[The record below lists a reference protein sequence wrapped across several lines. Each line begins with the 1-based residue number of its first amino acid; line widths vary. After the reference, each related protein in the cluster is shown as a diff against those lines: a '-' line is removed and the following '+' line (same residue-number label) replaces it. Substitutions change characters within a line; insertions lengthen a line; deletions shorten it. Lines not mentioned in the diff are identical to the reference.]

1 MSRYSLPY
9 FPMPRKL
16 YNLYYF
22 VYLSYYENHSV
33 MRKFLFLLV
42 FSSLFVSCSLVNHV
56 KESYRYN
63 VEKSYFTLT
72 VIQTLDDNS
81 ALCRTQN
88 YDIVKLEALD
98 RLLYDGLVIKDS
110 FVLTGTYRYVTVK
123 DIVKTV
129 PVYVTYD
136 DYKVIMSAE

>member
-1 MSRYSLPY
+1 
-9 FPMPRKL
+9 
-16 YNLYYF
+16 
-22 VYLSYYENHSV
+22 

-42 FSSLFVSCSLVNHV
+42 FSSLFVSCSLVKHV
-56 KESYRYN
+56 KESYS
-63 VEKSYFTLT
+63 VKKSYFTLT

-81 ALCRTQN
+81 ALCLTQN
-88 YDIVKLEALD
+88 YDIVKLEVLD
-98 RLLYDGLVIKDS
+98 RMLYDGLVITDG

-136 DYKVIMSAE
+136 DYRVIMSAEQID